1 MKVYVVD
8 GGEPRLIGR
17 ADVPEDTGPVYKL
30 PLLGRAS
37 VIVDRFTI
45 GTVKRLEA
53 GMPGPIVERVVL
65 LSPYQIAELL
75 PGWRPLA
82 S

>member
-30 PLLGRAS
+30 PLIGRPS
-37 VIVDRFTI
+37 ITVDRFII
-45 GTVKRLEA
+45 GTVKHHEA
-53 GMPGPIVERVVL
+53 GMPDPIVERAVL

-75 PGWRPLA
+75 PGWHPLA